1 MENILEKSFVNKQ
14 LGIKLNSYIDEQC
27 NVWFQAEQV
36 AQILGYKNTVD
47 VIKRHVSE
55 SNKIKKVHPRET
67 RGCTF
72 TFYINEAGF
81 YELVFRSRLPAAKMF
96 RQWVF
101 SKVLPS
107 IRKYGYFKMF
117 KSKLKQRVIIEG
129 VKYYKHPVFSKYAAS
144 KNGDIINVKT
154 KRILNMIKCN
164 GYLYFNIYDEKL
176 EKPKNYY
183 QHRFVYE
190 VFRWPI
196 PRCLEVD
203 HINNIK
209 FDNRIKNLQL
219 LSHKQN
225 IGKSKN
231 KPIISINIE
240 TGEERRFISIQSA
253 STELK
258 INYSYISK
266 ICGKKHKSATSK
278 KDKKKYTFKFMD

>member
-1 MENILEKSFVNKQ
+1 
-14 LGIKLNSYIDEQC
+14 
-27 NVWFQAEQV
+27 
-36 AQILGYKNTVD
+36 
-47 VIKRHVSE
+47 
-55 SNKIKKVHPRET
+55 
-67 RGCTF
+67 
-72 TFYINEAGF
+72 
-81 YELVFRSRLPAAKMF
+81 
-96 RQWVF
+96 
-101 SKVLPS
+101 
-107 IRKYGYFKMF
+107 
-117 KSKLKQRVIIEG
+117 
-129 VKYYKHPVFSKYAAS
+129 
-144 KNGDIINVKT
+144 
-154 KRILNMIKCN
+154 MIKCN

-190 VFRWPI
+190 VFRGPI

-225 IGKSKN
+225 VGKSKN

-278 KDKKKYTFKFMD
+278 KDLKKSTFKFMD